1 MRTAQEIKQ
10 ILEEAILPMK
20 PGKKDYRIGCIGSGF
35 IMKDCHLVSYRGA
48 GFNPAAIASRTRAHA
63 QEVAERHHIET
74 VYDTW
79 QELVKDESLEIID
92 IAYPPDLQPGIVEE
106 AVKNPNVKGILCQK
120 PLAMDLAGAR
130 KIADLGDQ
138 YGKKIAVNS
147 NMRYDQSMRALK
159 KLLDLK
165 ELGEVVLATIE
176 MRVIPHWQ
184 TFLTEYDKLEIFGM
198 GIHHVDI
205 FRYLLGDPE
214 RITCVC
220 RTDPRSKFPH
230 VDGITQYTY
239 SYADGRMATSLD
251 DVWAWPEDP
260 CEKDIYIKWR
270 VEGTE
275 GMAEGTI
282 GWPYYPEPVP
292 STLRFTSRNYPHQWI
307 EPKWDKVW
315 FPDAFEGTMASLMC
329 AIEKDE
335 EPEIS
340 ARDNIKTIACVE
352 ACYLSI
358 REKRSVL
365 LEEVLKG
372 ENI

>member
-1 MRTAQEIKQ
+1 MRSAEEIRK
-10 ILEEAILPMK
+10 ILEDAVLPMK
-20 PGKKDYRIGCIGSGF
+20 PEKKDYRIGCVGSGF
-35 IMKDCHLVSYRGA
+35 IMKDCHLVAYRNA
-48 GFNPAAIASRTRAHA
+48 GFNPAAISSRTKEHA
-63 QEVAERHHIET
+63 QEVADRHGIGK

-79 QELVKDESLEIID
+79 QEMVRDETLDIID
-92 IAYPPDLQPGIVEE
+92 IAYPPDQQPGIVEE
-106 AVKNPNVKGILCQK
+106 AVKNPSVKGILCQK
-120 PLAMDLAGAR
+120 PIAMDLEGAR
-130 KIADLGDQ
+130 LIARLGKE

-159 KLLDLK
+159 KLLDMG

-176 MRVIPHWQ
+176 MRAIPHWQ

-214 RITCVC
+214 SITCVC

-239 SYADGRMATSLD
+239 QYGNGIMATSLD

-260 CEKDIYIKWR
+260 CMKDIYIKWR
-270 VEGTE
+270 VEGTQ
-275 GMAEGTI
+275 GMAQGTI

-292 STLRFTSRNYPHQWI
+292 STLRFTSKNYPHQWI
-307 EPKWDKVW
+307 EPKWNKVW

-329 AIEKDE
+329 AIEQDA

-340 ARDNIKTIACVE
+340 AEDNIRTIACVE
-352 ACYLSI
+352 GCYRSI
-358 REKRSVL
+358 QEKRTVT
-365 LEEVLKG
+365 LEEMLK
-372 ENI
+372 

>member
-1 MRTAQEIKQ
+1 MYNADEIKR
-10 ILEEAILPMK
+10 ILEEAVLPVK
-20 PGKKDYRIGCIGSGF
+20 PQKTDYRIGCIGSGF
-35 IMKDCHLVSYRGA
+35 IMKDCHLVAYRNA
-48 GFNPAAIASRTRAHA
+48 GFNPVAIASRTEGHA
-63 QEVAERHHIET
+63 AEAAGRHGISR
-74 VYDTW
+74 VYGTW
-79 QELVKDESLEIID
+79 QELVKDESLDIID
-92 IAYPPDLQPGIVEE
+92 IAYPPDQQPEIVRE
-106 AVKNPNVKGILCQK
+106 AVKNGNLKGILCQK
-120 PLAMDLAGAR
+120 PLAMDIAGAR
-130 KIADLGDQ
+130 EIAALGEK

-159 KLLDLK
+159 KLLDMN

-176 MRVIPHWQ
+176 MRAIPHWQ

-214 RITCVC
+214 SITCVC
-220 RTDPRSKFPH
+220 RTDPRSKFSH

-239 SYADGRMATSLD
+239 QYKNGIMATSLD
-251 DVWAWPEDP
+251 DVWAWPEEP

-292 STLRFTSRNYPHQWI
+292 STLRFTSKNYPHMWI
-307 EPKWDKVW
+307 EPQWDKVW
-315 FPDAFEGTMASLMC
+315 FPDAFEGTMAGLMT
-329 AIEKDE
+329 AIDTDT

-340 ARDNIKTIACVE
+340 AADNIITIACVE
-352 ACYLSI
+352 ACYKSI
-358 REKRSVL
+358 RERRTVY
-365 LEEVLKG
+365 LEEILKG
-372 ENI
+372 

>member
-1 MRTAQEIKQ
+1 MRTETEILR
-10 ILEEAILPMK
+10 ILEEAARPVK
-20 PGKKDYRIGCIGSGF
+20 PERRDYRIGCIGSGF
-35 IMKDCHLVSYRGA
+35 IMKDCHLVAYKNA
-48 GFNPAAIASRTRAHA
+48 GFAPVAIASRTPAHA
-63 QEVAERHHIET
+63 REAAQLRGIET
-74 VYDTW
+74 VYDSW
-79 QELVKDESLEIID
+79 QELVQDNTLDIID
-92 IAYPPDLQPGIVEE
+92 IAYPPDQQPGIVRE

-130 KIADLGDQ
+130 EIAALGKE

-159 KLLDLK
+159 KLLDLG

-176 MRVIPHWQ
+176 MRAIPHWQ

-205 FRYLLGDPE
+205 FRYLFGDPD

-239 SYADGRMATSLD
+239 QYGSGLMASSLD

-260 CEKDIYIKWR
+260 CMKDIYIKWR

-275 GMAEGTI
+275 GMAWGTI
-282 GWPYYPEPVP
+282 GWPYYPDPVP
-292 STLRFTSRNYPHQWI
+292 STLRFTSRNYPGKWI
-307 EPKWDKVW
+307 EPKWNTVW
-315 FPDAFEGTMASLMC
+315 FPDAFEGTMSSLMC
-329 AIEKDE
+329 AIEKDTV
-335 EPEIS
+335 PEIS
-340 ARDNIKTIACVE
+340 AEDNIKTIACVE

-358 REKRSVL
+358 RERRTVT
-365 LEEVLKG
+365 LEEVL
-372 ENI
+372 NS

>member
-1 MRTAQEIKQ
+1 MKTAEDIKR
-10 ILEEAILPMK
+10 ILEEATLPRM
-20 PGKKDYRIGCIGSGF
+20 PEKKDYRIGCIGSGF
-35 IMKDCHLVSYRGA
+35 IMRDCHLAAYRNA
-48 GFNPAAIASRTRAHA
+48 GFNPVAIASRTPSHA
-63 QEVAERHHIET
+63 MEVAQRHQIGK

-79 QELVKDESLEIID
+79 QELVKDETLEILD
-92 IAYPPDLQPGIVEE
+92 IAYPPDQQPEIVEA
-106 AVKNPNVKGILCQK
+106 AVKNPSLKGILCQK

-130 KIADLGDQ
+130 KIAALGEQ

-159 KLLDLK
+159 KLLDEK
-165 ELGEVVLATIE
+165 ELGDVVLATIE
-176 MRVIPHWQ
+176 MRAIPHWQ
-184 TFLTEYDKLEIFGM
+184 EFLKEYDKLEIFGM

-214 RITCVC
+214 KITCVC
-220 RTDPRSKFPH
+220 RTDPRSRFPH

-239 SYADGRMATSLD
+239 QYQSGVMATSLD

-260 CEKDIYIKWR
+260 CMKDIYIKWR

-292 STLRFTSRNYPHQWI
+292 STLRFTSRNYPGQWI
-307 EPKWDKVW
+307 EPKWKKVW
-315 FPDAFEGTMASLMC
+315 FPDAFEGTMASLMT
-329 AIEKDE
+329 AIERGE

-340 ARDNIKTIACVE
+340 AADNIRTIACVE
-352 ACYLSI
+352 GCYQSI
-358 REKRSVL
+358 KEEKTIL
-365 LEEVLKG
+365 LKDIL
-372 ENI
+372 NS

>member
-1 MRTAQEIKQ
+1 MRTAQEIRQ
-10 ILEEAILPMK
+10 ILEEATLPEK
-20 PGKKDYRIGCIGSGF
+20 PKKTDYRIGCIGSGF
-35 IMKDCHLVSYRGA
+35 IMRDCHLVAYRNA
-48 GFNPAAIASRTRAHA
+48 GFCPATIASRTRSHA
-63 QEVAERHHIET
+63 QDAAKIHGIGT

-92 IAYPPDLQPGIVEE
+92 IAYPPDLQPEIVRE
-106 AVKNPNVKGILCQK
+106 AVKNPSVKGILCQK

-130 KIADLGDQ
+130 QIAELGET
-138 YGKKIAVNS
+138 YHKKIAVNS

-176 MRVIPHWQ
+176 MRAIPHWQ

-214 RITCVC
+214 SITCVC

-239 SYADGRMATSLD
+239 QYQSGVMATSLD

-260 CEKDIYIKWR
+260 CMKDIYIKWR

-292 STLRFTSRNYPHQWI
+292 STLRFTSRRYPGEWI
-307 EPKWDKVW
+307 EPRWERVW

-329 AIEKDE
+329 AVDTGE

-340 ARDNIKTIACVE
+340 AKDNVITIACVE
-352 ACYLSI
+352 ACYRSI
-358 REKRSVL
+358 AEKRTVSL
-365 LEEVLKG
+365 AEIL
-372 ENI
+372 NS